1 MNHPLLYQIN
11 TRVFLHE
18 RGAALGRRATLDDIP
33 DEFLDEVA
41 ARGFQWI
48 WLLGVW
54 QTGEVGRRISR
65 EDPVLRASY
74 AEQLPDFT
82 DDDIVGSPFAV
93 QSYTVNADFGG
104 DMALARL
111 RSHMADRGLRLLL
124 DFVVNHTAP
133 DHSWVS
139 EHPEYY
145 VRGTEEDLAREPR
158 NYGRF
163 QVNGNPVVFAY
174 GRDPYFPG
182 WPDTLQLNYRHEGC
196 RRAMSG
202 ELLSIAQRC
211 DGVRCDMAM
220 LVQPQ
225 IFSRTWGDRALPT
238 DGTQPLDTPFWRMA
252 IANVKQIYPDFLFIA
267 EVYWDMEWELQQEG
281 FDYTYDKRL
290 YDRLH
295 AGQRRSVYEHL
306 LAGQDFQERSLH
318 FLENH
323 DKPRAAAAFAPV
335 MHPAAAV
342 ITFLVPGMRFFH
354 EGQFEGRQVHASV
367 HLRRRQAEPVAH
379 ELQGF
384 YLWMLECLRRP
395 EAHDGQWQLWEL
407 RPAWE
412 GNSTW
417 EQFIVCSWELGGR
430 LLLATVN
437 YGTTQGQCYA
447 RLSTPTLANRQV
459 VLDDLLGEVRY
470 ERDGNELH
478 DLGLYLDMPAY
489 GYHLFEVNDPEDG
502 IARLE

>member
-18 RGAALGRRATLDDIP
+18 RGAALGRHATLDDLP

-65 EDPVLRASY
+65 EDQVLRASY

-82 DDDIVGSPFAV
+82 DEDIVGSPFAV
-93 QSYTVNADFGG
+93 QRYTVNADFGG

-111 RSHMADRGLRLLL
+111 RSRMADRGLRLLL

-133 DHSWVS
+133 DHPWVS

-145 VRGTEEDLAREPR
+145 VQGTEEDIAREPR

-182 WPDTLQLNYRHEGC
+182 WIDTLQLNYRHEGC
-196 RRAMSG
+196 QRAMRG
-202 ELLSIAQRC
+202 ELLSIVQHC

-238 DGTQPLDTPFWRMA
+238 
-252 IANVKQIYPDFLFIA
+252 V
-267 EVYWDMEWELQQEG
+267 V
-281 FDYTYDKRL
+281 
-290 YDRLH
+290 
-295 AGQRRSVYEHL
+295 V
-306 LAGQDFQERSLH
+306 
-318 FLENH
+318 
-323 DKPRAAAAFAPV
+323 
-335 MHPAAAV
+335 
-342 ITFLVPGMRFFH
+342 
-354 EGQFEGRQVHASV
+354 
-367 HLRRRQAEPVAH
+367 
-379 ELQGF
+379 QGK
-384 YLWMLECLRRP
+384 C
-395 EAHDGQWQLWEL
+395 
-407 RPAWE
+407 
-412 GNSTW
+412 
-417 EQFIVCSWELGGR
+417 
-430 LLLATVN
+430 
-437 YGTTQGQCYA
+437 QG
-447 RLSTPTLANRQV
+447 
-459 VLDDLLGEVRY
+459 
-470 ERDGNELH
+470 
-478 DLGLYLDMPAY
+478 
-489 GYHLFEVNDPEDG
+489 
-502 IARLE
+502 